1 MSDFYAQ
8 FKHKLVEAKSP
19 DYQMIMTNDEFL
31 SSCASAAMAM
41 VKDSGFKLV
50 GFADLAAKKYF
61 IISKLGRD
69 GDLIE
74 IPIST
79 VILDMWHKSYSADI
93 QKQRMKK
100 ALKREDFQKFSLE
113 MARFADARMAELEM
127 KFPC

>member
-19 DYQMIMTNDEFL
+19 DFQMIMTNDEFL
-31 SSCASAAMAM
+31 SSCSTAATAM
-41 VKDSGFKLV
+41 VRDTGFKMV
-50 GFADLAAKKYF
+50 GFADLEAKKYF
-61 IISKLGRD
+61 IISKLGRT

-79 VILDMWHKSYSADI
+79 VILDMWDKSYPADI

-100 ALKREDFQKFSLE
+100 ALKREDFRKFSLE
-113 MARFADARMAELEM
+113 MAKFADACMVDLGMTAL
-127 KFPC
+127 